1 MFAKMKGLC
10 EGGGVEDGAT
20 ITSDVADVLDY

>member
-1 MFAKMKGLC
+1 VKGLC

-20 ITSDVADVLDY
+20 TTSDVADVPS

>member
-10 EGGGVEDGAT
+10 EGGDVEDGAT
-20 ITSDVADVLDY
+20 TTSDVADVLDC

>member
-1 MFAKMKGLC
+1 MKGLC

>member
-10 EGGGVEDGAT
+10 EGGGVEDGAI
-20 ITSDVADVLDY
+20 ITSDVADVLD